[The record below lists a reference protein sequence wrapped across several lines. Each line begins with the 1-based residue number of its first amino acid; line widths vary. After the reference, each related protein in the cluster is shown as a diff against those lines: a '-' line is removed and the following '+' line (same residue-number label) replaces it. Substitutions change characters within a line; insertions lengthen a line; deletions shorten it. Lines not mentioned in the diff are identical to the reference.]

1 MGNSNL
7 VSMKV
12 PANSNNYTVGRS
24 GRNIE
29 MIAIHHMAGILTA
42 EQCGKIFQNANRK
55 ASSHYGIGKDGKI
68 ALYVDEA
75 NTAYTN
81 SNWDSNCKS
90 VTIETSNCKLG
101 GDYPVSDVV
110 LNKLIELVAD
120 IARRN
125 NLGKLVKGK
134 NVVWH
139 RMYAATSCP
148 GDYLLSKMDYIIEK
162 ANEINGKIDNNTNTE
177 TIAPRKT
184 NEEIAN
190 EVINGKWENGADR
203 KNKLTA
209 AGYDYNA
216 IQDIVNQRLTG
227 SNSSSKPG
235 LKSVEEIAN
244 EVINGKWGN
253 GADRKNKLT
262 AAGYN
267 YNEVQEKVNQLL
279 GAKTSS
285 SRKTNEE
292 IANEVIKGLWGNG
305 TERKNKLSAAGYD
318 YNAIQSIVNKKL
330 A

>member
-7 VSMKV
+7 VSVKV
-12 PANSNNYTVGRS
+12 PAHSNNYTVGRS

-90 VTIETSNCKLG
+90 VTIETSNCELG

-120 IARRN
+120 IAKRN

-162 ANEINGKIDNNTNTE
+162 ANEINGQVNSSNVE
-177 TIAPRKT
+177 TIAPIKS

-190 EVINGKWENGADR
+190 EVINGKWGNGADR

-216 IQDIVNQRLTG
+216 IQDIVNQKLTG
-227 SNSSSKPG
+227 SNSSSKPS

>member
-7 VSMKV
+7 VSVKV
-12 PANSNNYTVGRS
+12 PAHSNNYTVGRS

-42 EQCGKIFQNANRK
+42 EQCGKIFQNASRK

-120 IARRN
+120 IAKRN

-177 TIAPRKT
+177 TTAPRKT

-190 EVINGKWENGADR
+190 EVINGKWGNGADR

-216 IQDIVNQRLTG
+216 IQDIVNQKLTG
-227 SNSSSKPG
+227 SNSSSKPS

-305 TERKNKLSAAGYD
+305 AERKNKLSAAGYD

>member
-7 VSMKV
+7 VSVKV

-101 GDYPVSDVV
+101 GDYPVSEVV

-120 IARRN
+120 IAKRN

-162 ANEINGKIDNNTNTE
+162 ANEIT
-177 TIAPRKT
+177 R
-184 NEEIAN
+184 
-190 EVINGKWENGADR
+190 
-203 KNKLTA
+203 
-209 AGYDYNA
+209 YDYNA
-216 IQDIVNQRLTG
+216 IQDIVNQKLIG
-227 SNSSSKPG
+227 SNSSSKPS

>member
-7 VSMKV
+7 VSVKV
-12 PANSNNYTVGRS
+12 PAHSNNYTVGRS

-42 EQCGKIFQNANRK
+42 EQCGKIFQNASRK

-120 IARRN
+120 IAKRN

-139 RMYAATSCP
+139 RMYVATTCP

-162 ANEINGKIDNNTNTE
+162 ANEINGKVDNNTNTE
-177 TIAPRKT
+177 TTAPRKT

-190 EVINGKWENGADR
+190 EVINGKWGNGADR

-216 IQDIVNQRLTG
+216 IQDIVNQKLTG
-227 SNSSSKPG
+227 SNSSSKPS

-305 TERKNKLSAAGYD
+305 AERKNKLSAAGYD

>member
-7 VSMKV
+7 VSVKV
-12 PANSNNYTVGRS
+12 PAHSNNYTVGRS

-42 EQCGKIFQNANRK
+42 EQCGKIFQNASRK

-120 IARRN
+120 IAKRN

-177 TIAPRKT
+177 TTAP
-184 NEEIAN
+184 
-190 EVINGKWENGADR
+190 
-203 KNKLTA
+203 
-209 AGYDYNA
+209 
-216 IQDIVNQRLTG
+216 
-227 SNSSSKPG
+227 
-235 LKSVEEIAN
+235 
-244 EVINGKWGN
+244 
-253 GADRKNKLT
+253 
-262 AAGYN
+262 
-267 YNEVQEKVNQLL
+267 
-279 GAKTSS
+279 
-285 SRKTNEE
+285 RKTNEE

-305 TERKNKLSAAGYD
+305 AERKNKLSAAGYD